1 MIACMYIGIIL
12 YQPIWLCA
20 LCDLYW
26 EQVHVANLYRHILY
40 HFWLYDCMY
49 CTYRDIYY
57 ISPSGCVH
65 YVACIG
71 NRYTLQN
78 LYRHILYHFWLYD
91 CMYCTYRDIYY
102 ISPSGCVHYVA
113 CIGNRYTLQNL
124 YRHISFV
131 IIWLHVMY
139 ISQHIYLYPSVW
151 LCALCNLYWGTGT
164 CCKLIPKHILYHL
177 WLYDCM

>member
-1 MIACMYIGIIL
+1 ML
-12 YQPIWLCA
+12 YQPIWLYA

-26 EQVHVANLYRHILY
+26 EQVHAAKNLYRAHIISLMVI
-40 HFWLYDCMY
+40 WLRV
-49 CTYRDIYY
+49 CTYRDHIISAHLAVCIMWPVLGTGTCCKLISTHIISLMIIWLHVLY
-57 ISPSGCVH
+57 IS
-65 YVACIG
+65 
-71 NRYTLQN
+71 
-78 LYRHILYHFWLYD
+78 
-91 CMYCTYRDIYY
+91 DICY

-164 CCKLIPKHILYHL
+164 CCKLIPKYMLYHF